1 MVGGK
6 LPIDVRGAGEAHK
19 LGRRALRESGAPE
32 GSLVGALRSGGDVI
46 SRAAHGVSL
55 RANSHASSAFCACN
69 MLSASSH
76 TADCGPAMTSA
87 ATSYPR
93 YAGRQCRKIAVGAD
107 AAIVA
112 GVT

>member
-1 MVGGK
+1 MGRGK

-19 LGRRALRESGAPE
+19 LGRRGLRESGAPE
-32 GSLVGALRSGGDVI
+32 GSLVGAVRSGGAVI
-46 SRAAHGVSL
+46 SRATHRVSL
-55 RANSHASSAFCACN
+55 RANSHATSAFCASN
-69 MLSASSH
+69 LFSASPH
-76 TADCGPAMTSA
+76 PADCGPSMTSA